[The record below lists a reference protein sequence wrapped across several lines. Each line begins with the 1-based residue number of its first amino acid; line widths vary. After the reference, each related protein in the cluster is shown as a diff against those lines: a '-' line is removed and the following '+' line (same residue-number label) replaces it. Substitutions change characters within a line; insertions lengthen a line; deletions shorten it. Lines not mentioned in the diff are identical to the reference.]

1 MTNGVKTNDS
11 GNAELTYTLSIHKNY
26 QLRKNYLNALIT
38 FQKYILATSKIQFLP
53 PYPYY
58 IKII

>member
-1 MTNGVKTNDS
+1 MTNGVKTNNS
-11 GNAELTYTLSIHKNY
+11 GNAELTYTLRKNY